1 MKPRTDNHFL
11 KVKPT
16 QLFSEDTD
24 TFSNVENLLKNLDAN
39 TDVDTM
45 TKVLKA
51 KMKPV
56 VTQSHVVDPESEK
69 IKRQFRER
77 QRLYKQQE
85 REDEARLAATKKRK
99 IQPIKPIPPSTT
111 TAQAKEE
118 SKV

>member
-1 MKPRTDNHFL
+1 M
-11 KVKPT
+11 
-16 QLFSEDTD
+16 
-24 TFSNVENLLKNLDAN
+24 DAN

-45 TKVLKA
+45 TKALKA

-56 VTQSHVVDPESEK
+56 VSQSHVVDPESEK

-99 IQPIKPIPPSTT
+99 IQPIKPLPPKPTT
-111 TAQAKEE
+111 
-118 SKV
+118 S